1 MLQNLLLHVCIV
13 YPFHFE
19 IIFSSSTEIQFWE
32 KLCLNKNSPYPEF
45 WPIKTSCLETTSKDV
60 NWVEEHCRLRL
71 NQLQQVWEVFFFFKI
86 FPVKIQTRFLICIFA
101 NFRARSNYPG
111 LVEDGRPY
119 GGEVFHLLQSPS
131 NVPALRV
138 DEPDQFLVCVL
149 FPVVVFFHYLNAV
162 MLTWLYLKSSRSRVS
177 TSKVVNV

>member
-45 WPIKTSCLETTSKDV
+45 GPIKTGCLETTSEDV

-71 NQLQQVWEVFFFFKI
+71 NQLQEVWLVFFFFKI
-86 FPVKIQTRFLICIFA
+86 FPVKKYKHFFNLYFHQFSFQKQLPRTCWGWTTLWG
-101 NFRARSNYPG
+101 RSPPSPAESEQRSG
-111 LVEDGRPY
+111 S
-119 GGEVFHLLQSPS
+119 QS
-131 NVPALRV
+131 RR
-138 DEPDQFLVCVL
+138 
-149 FPVVVFFHYLNAV
+149 
-162 MLTWLYLKSSRSRVS
+162 TWSDF
-177 TSKVVNV
+177 